1 MKQSFI
7 FSGSGG
13 QGIMSAGIT
22 LAHTA
27 IDMGKHSTYMPE
39 YGPQQR
45 GGSAKCTVVIND
57 DEIYSPLPFKCDNLI
72 VMNEQ
77 ALRTHCKSLKAGGVL
92 ISNESRISP
101 EEIDSMKEE
110 GKLPVD
116 IKVVS
121 CAVDDLAIN
130 LGNVK
135 AANIILLGI
144 LIGATGIVS
153 RDTLAESLKDKF
165 KKKKPEI
172 LEMNLK
178 ALDLGIEIGSN

>member
-1 MKQSFI
+1 MKKSFI

-57 DEIYSPLPFKCDNLI
+57 DEIYSPLPFKCDILI

-77 ALRTHCKSLKAGGVL
+77 ALRKHYSSLKEGGIL
-92 ISNESRISP
+92 LSNENRISP
-101 EEIDSMKEE
+101 EEIETMKAN
-110 GKLPVD
+110 GDLPSD
-116 IKVVS
+116 IRVIS
-121 CAVDDLAIN
+121 CAVDELAMK

-144 LIGATGIVS
+144 LIGATGVVS

-178 ALDLGIEIGSN
+178 ALDLGIEIGTK